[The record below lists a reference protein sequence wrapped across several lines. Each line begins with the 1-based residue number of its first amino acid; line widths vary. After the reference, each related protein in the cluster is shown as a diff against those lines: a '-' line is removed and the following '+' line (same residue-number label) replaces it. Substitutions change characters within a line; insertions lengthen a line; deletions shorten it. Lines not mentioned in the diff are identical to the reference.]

1 MKTKTAILVCCLG
14 LTLALTS
21 CDTTF
26 ENPNAASEDQVLS
39 SVEGLRSLAIGM
51 RRQYSVVTLSSVI
64 RASGLSTREFG
75 VVVGF
80 TNPQEIELGGT
91 ALPAE
96 NGILTGLWSNN
107 YRVMGMAEQLIDNAG
122 DVVGEPATANAFLAL
137 GYFFKAVSLGN
148 LAQFYEAMPLSVD
161 PDGDGVFASRQE
173 ALQEAVRLLEAGIA
187 ALGGQPVPSDFQ
199 RIVLGTTDFDL
210 NLCLNAYLARYQL
223 FLGNNAEAA
232 AAAGNALQNPS
243 SKSVFTYDDGNS
255 NENPLYI
262 QTTLEPATYK
272 PVDNFGL
279 DPAVF
284 TVDPNDG
291 RLAFYL
297 SPSDAI
303 GESSRIPV
311 ETMHGFFDVI
321 DEPIPVYLPGEMHLI
336 RAEAAARSNDIA
348 GAISALNQVLQK
360 TDDPFGVNANL
371 PAYSGAQTQ
380 GAILQEIFRNRRIEL
395 FLTGMSLEDSR
406 RLGQP
411 EPPNPASFESFNRN
425 RNFYPYPQTERDN
438 NPNTPANPSI

>member
-1 MKTKTAILVCCLG
+1 MKKTIAILATCLG
-14 LTLALTS
+14 LTVALTS

-107 YRVMGMAEQLIDNAG
+107 YRVMGMAEQLIDNA
-122 DVVGEPATANAFLAL
+122 DVVGEPATSNAFRAL
-137 GYFFKAVSLGN
+137 GHFFKAVSLGN
-148 LAQFYEAMPLSVD
+148 LAQFYESMPISVD
-161 PDGDGVFASRQE
+161 PDGDGEFVPRQQ
-173 ALQEAVRLLEAGIA
+173 ALQEAVQLLETGLS
-187 ALGGQPVPSDFQ
+187 ALGGQPVPDDFQ
-199 RIVLGTTDFDL
+199 RLVLGTTDFDL
-210 NLCLNAYLARYQL
+210 NLCMNAYLARYQL
-223 FLGNNAEAA
+223 FLGNNDAA
-232 AAAGNALQNPS
+232 AAAASAALQNPS
-243 SKSVFTYDDGNS
+243 AKSVFTYDDGNS

-284 TVDPNDG
+284 AVDPNDG

-297 SPSDAI
+297 SPGDEI

-311 ETMHGFFDVI
+311 EVMHGFFDVI
-321 DEPIPVYLPGEMHLI
+321 DEPIPVYLPGEMYLI
-336 RAEAAARSNDIA
+336 QAEAAARNNDIP
-348 GAISALNQVLQK
+348 GAIAALNRVLEK

-371 PAYSGAQTQ
+371 PAYSGPQTQ
-380 GAILQEIFRNRRIEL
+380 GALLQEIFRNRRIEL

-411 EPPNPASFESFNRN
+411 EPPNPASFDSFNRN

-438 NPNTPANPSI
+438 NPNTPPNPSI

>member
-1 MKTKTAILVCCLG
+1 MKTTIAAVACCLG
-14 LTLALTS
+14 LLLGMSA

-39 SVEGLRSLAIGM
+39 TVGGLRALAIGM
-51 RRQYSVVTLSSVI
+51 RREYSVTTLSSVI
-64 RASGLSTREFG
+64 RTSGLSAREFG

-122 DVVGEPATANAFLAL
+122 IVGEPATSNAFLAL
-137 GYFFKAVSLGN
+137 GHFFKAMSLGN
-148 LAQFYEAMPLSVD
+148 LAQFYEAMPISVD
-161 PDGDGVFASRQE
+161 PDGDGAFVPRQE

-187 ALGGQPVPSDFQ
+187 ALGGQGVPGDFQ
-199 RIVLGTTDFDL
+199 RLVLGTTDFDL
-210 NLCLNAYLARYQL
+210 NLSMNAYLARYQL
-223 FLGNNAEAA
+223 FLGNHAA
-232 AAAGNALQNPS
+232 ATAAANAALQNPS
-243 SKSVFTYDDGNS
+243 ARSVFTYDSGNS

-321 DEPIPVYLPGEMHLI
+321 NEPIPVYLPGEMYLI
-336 RAEAAARSNDIA
+336 RAEAAARTNDLP
-348 GAISALNQVLQK
+348 GAIAALNQVLQK
-360 TDDPFGVNANL
+360 TNDPYGVNANL

-380 GAILQEIFRNRRIEL
+380 DAVLQEIFRNRRLEL
-395 FLTGMSLEDSR
+395 FLTGLSLEDSR
-406 RLGQP
+406 RFGQP
-411 EPPNPASFESFNRN
+411 EPPNPASFDSFNRN

>member
-1 MKTKTAILVCCLG
+1 MKTTIAALVCCLS
-14 LTLALTS
+14 LSVALTS

-39 SVEGLRSLAIGM
+39 TVEGLRALAIGM
-51 RRQYSVVTLSSVI
+51 RRHYSVVTLSSVI
-64 RASGLSTREFG
+64 RTSGLSTREFG

-107 YRVMGMAEQLIDNAG
+107 YRVMDMAEQIIDNA
-122 DVVGEPATANAFLAL
+122 DIVGEPATRNAFQAL
-137 GYFFKAVSLGN
+137 GHFFKAMSLGN
-148 LAQFYEAMPLSVD
+148 LAQFYEAMPMSVD
-161 PDGDGVFASRQE
+161 PGGEGVFVSRQE

-187 ALGGQPVPSDFQ
+187 ALGGQPVPADFQ
-199 RIVLGTTDFDL
+199 TVVLGTTDFDL
-210 NLCLNAYLARYQL
+210 TLCMNAYLARYQL
-223 FLGNNAEAA
+223 FLGNYAEAA
-232 AAAGNALQNPS
+232 AAASVALQNPAA
-243 SKSVFTYDDGNS
+243 KSVFTYDDGNS

-262 QTTLEPATYK
+262 QTTFEPATYK

-284 TVDPNDG
+284 SVDPADG

-311 ETMHGFFDVI
+311 ETMLGFFDVI
-321 DEPIPVYLPGEMHLI
+321 DEPIPVYLPGEMYLI
-336 RAEAAARSNDIA
+336 QAEAAVRTSDLG
-348 GAISALNQVLQK
+348 GAVSALNRVLQK

-371 PAYSGAQTQ
+371 PAYSGPETESAL
-380 GAILQEIFRNRRIEL
+380 LQEIFRNRRLEL

-411 EPPNPASFESFNRN
+411 EPPSPASFESYNRN

-438 NPNTPANPSI
+438 NPNTPANPAI

>member
-1 MKTKTAILVCCLG
+1 MKKTIAIITCCLG
-14 LTLALTS
+14 LSLGLSS

-39 SVEGLRSLAIGM
+39 TVEGLRALAIGM

-64 RASGLSTREFG
+64 RTSGLSTREFG

-107 YRVMGMAEQLIDNAG
+107 YRVMGMAEQLIASAE
-122 DVVGEPATANAFLAL
+122 VVGEPATRSAFQAL
-137 GYFFKAVSLGN
+137 GHLFKAMTLGN
-148 LAQFYEAMPLSVD
+148 LAQFYESLPISVD
-161 PDGDGVFASRQE
+161 PDGDGVFVSRQE
-173 ALQEAVRLLEAGIA
+173 ALQEAVRLLEAGIS
-187 ALGGQPVPSDFQ
+187 ALGGQQVPADFQ
-199 RIVLGTTDFDL
+199 STVLGTSDFDL

-232 AAAGNALQNPS
+232 SAAGNALQNPS
-243 SKSVFTYDDGNS
+243 AKSVFSYDSGNS

-284 TVDPNDG
+284 TIDPADG
-291 RLAFYL
+291 RVAFYL

-311 ETMHGFFDVI
+311 EA
-321 DEPIPVYLPGEMHLI
+321 LSLI
-336 RAEAAARSNDIA
+336 HI
-348 GAISALNQVLQK
+348 
-360 TDDPFGVNANL
+360 
-371 PAYSGAQTQ
+371 
-380 GAILQEIFRNRRIEL
+380 
-395 FLTGMSLEDSR
+395 
-406 RLGQP
+406 
-411 EPPNPASFESFNRN
+411 
-425 RNFYPYPQTERDN
+425 
-438 NPNTPANPSI
+438 